1 MKLEDIMCLR
11 KNQNDGYFFFYDCIL
26 RCVVAKMKWKH
37 LVRRNLPIDTLITVS
52 DEAFALLVLENGWE
66 KWTELHKD
74 KTTDKKARKK
84 KKSLYTNDVREGNS
98 SFDGWKPEGLDRFN
112 MLVYKVIRDR
122 KSVEGKA
129 FDKQYNDGLLQASS
143 AATRKKKRPPETDP
157 EVMKRNKIELY
168 NPNLETCDQ
177 FEQRMEKQLKDLQ
190 SEPFN
195 FGASGAVEHG
205 IGDGPE
211 NAFSAL
217 LHAGANER
225 ADDIHETEEV

>member
-1 MKLEDIMCLR
+1 VKLEDIMCLR

-37 LVRRNLPIDTLITVS
+37 LVRRNLSIDTLITVL

-66 KWTELHKD
+66 KWTKQCKN
-74 KTTDKKARKK
+74 KTTDKKAKK
-84 KKSLYTNDVREGNS
+84 DMKSLHTNDVREGNS

-177 FEQRMEKQLKDLQ
+177 FEQRMEKQLKDHQ

-195 FGASGAVEHG
+195 VGASGAVEHG

-225 ADDIHETEEV
+225 AGDIHETEEV

>member
-66 KWTELHKD
+66 KWTKQHNE
-74 KTTDKKARKK
+74 KTTNKKAKK
-84 KKSLYTNDVREGNS
+84 DIKSLHTNDAREGNS

-177 FEQRMEKQLKDLQ
+177 FEQRMEKQLKDHQ

-195 FGASGAVEHG
+195 VGASGAVEHG

-225 ADDIHETEEV
+225 AGDIHETEEV

>member
-1 MKLEDIMCLR
+1 MDG
-11 KNQNDGYFFFYDCIL
+11 KNGPNS
-26 RCVVAKMKWKH
+26 
-37 LVRRNLPIDTLITVS
+37 T
-52 DEAFALLVLENGWE
+52 
-66 KWTELHKD
+66 
-74 KTTDKKARKK
+74 KTKQQTKRQEKK

-129 FDKQYNDGLLQASS
+129 FDKQYNNCLLQASS
-143 AATRKKKRPPETDP
+143 TATGKKKRPTEINP
-157 EVMKRNKIELY
+157 EVMKRNKIELC

-177 FEQRMEKQLKDLQ
+177 FEQRMEKQLKDHQ

-195 FGASGAVEHG
+195 VGASGAVEHG

-225 ADDIHETEEV
+225 AGDIHETEEV